1 METDLIV
8 LREGVTS
15 ILIDLHYSK
24 RTIEHY
30 ENAWNKLEKFMAD
43 HSISKFSQ
51 PVAEWCLTELYHI
64 GWLESSAGF
73 SEPARSARRAYVV
86 LTDFQKYGM
95 VYRRNNS
102 VEYEFKECYR
112 PVADEFIDSL
122 QESMVPRTINGLRC
136 KVRDFLLFL
145 YHQNCTDLSKITK
158 GLLLEYLET
167 RKGLAT
173 TTRAH
178 DIYVLRRFLTYLY
191 EREVVA
197 VDFAVFLPH
206 VKVNAQ
212 GHIPSFYS
220 PDELNA
226 VLSAVDRSSSLGKRD
241 YAIMLFA
248 VRYGMRTGEIKNL
261 QLQSFDWNNSTFSF
275 FQSKTGDPVCNPLL
289 PEVASAVIDYL
300 KNGRPDTDSN
310 MLFVRHM
317 APYEGFLETT
327 SLQHIVTKYMNRAGI
342 YDMRNRKHGLHSM
355 RHSIAGNL
363 LDQGVPLPTIS
374 EFLGHVKTE
383 TTTIYTKITLQQ
395 LSQCALEV

>member
-1 METDLIV
+1 METDLSV
-8 LREGVTS
+8 LIEGVTK
-15 ILIDLHYSK
+15 ILIEMQYAQ
-24 RTIEHY
+24 RTLEHY
-30 ENAWNKLEKFMAD
+30 RYAWNKLEKFMNM
-43 HSISKFSQ
+43 HNISEFSQ
-51 PVAEWCLTELYHI
+51 SVAEWCLTELYHF
-64 GWLESSAGF
+64 GWRESSAGF
-73 SEPARSARRAYVV
+73 SEPARSTRRAFVV
-86 LTDFQKYGM
+86 LVDFQKYGM
-95 VYRRNNS
+95 VYRRSNS
-102 VEYEFKECYR
+102 VEFGFKECYR

-122 QESMVPRTINGLRC
+122 RESMVPRTINGLRW

-145 YHQNCTDLSKITK
+145 SQNGCTNLSDITK
-158 GLLLEYLET
+158 KLLLEYLET
-167 RKGLAT
+167 RKALAT

-191 EREVVA
+191 EQDVTTI
-197 VDFAVFLPH
+197 DFAVFLPH

-220 PDELNA
+220 TDELNA
-226 VLSAVDRSSSLGKRD
+226 VLTAVDRSSSLGKRD

-248 VRYGMRTGEIKNL
+248 VRYGMRNGEIRDL
-261 QLQSFDWNNSTFSF
+261 QLQSFDWNNATFSF

-289 PEVASAVIDYL
+289 PDVATAVIDYL
-300 KNGRPDTDSN
+300 KNGRPDTNSN
-310 MLFVRHM
+310 KLFVRHV
-317 APYEGFLETT
+317 APYEGFLENT

-374 EFLGHVKTE
+374 EVLGHVKTE
-383 TTTIYTKITLQQ
+383 TTTIYTKITPEQ